1 MSKLI
6 EAAVEHFNSK
16 EIRKL
21 EVPEWNTT
29 LYAKNLT
36 LHDKSKMLARADSDN
51 TEFLIFAVILG
62 TCDEQGEPVF
72 SLEDKLALRSK
83 VDPDVVSRV
92 ATFVL
97 NSSGDEEEREKN
109 S

>member
-36 LHDKSKMLARADSDN
+36 LHDKSKMLARVR
-51 TEFLIFAVILG
+51 F
-62 TCDEQGEPVF
+62 
-72 SLEDKLALRSK
+72 R
-83 VDPDVVSRV
+83 
-92 ATFVL
+92 
-97 NSSGDEEEREKN
+97 
-109 S
+109 